1 MARLRQNRY
10 WALVLHFSCLI
21 SAIHTSAAAQNIE
34 RQRYDRPVLRIDPGM
49 HTSDITSL
57 SVDAGSTLVVSGSLD
72 KTVRIWNA
80 QTGKLNLIIEPPFG
94 PDRFGQVNATALVP
108 DGSLLAIGGWTEKNV
123 IYLADPKTGKISRSV
138 PGMPNVATRLAFS
151 PDGRYL
157 VAGTVGLLV
166 FDRNQAWKEVARDD
180 DYTDAVNGI
189 SFTKDGRFVVSTQD
203 GLVRLYDSHFHSLSS
218 VHPRGS
224 RGVTSIAF
232 SKDGSSVAVG
242 LTQYPCVLILD
253 GQALTEKGT
262 PQTNSVAG
270 KMATVAW
277 SSDNKTLYFQASL
290 GASLFIRGKG
300 GIEACNGHGL
310 GECRRIEMS
319 FDSTSTEM
327 VATEQGALVIG
338 ARDAPYLG
346 MYDSATKVRWEHGS
360 PTAKFPGRQTLKV
373 NEDGNDVDF
382 RFEPTPSVVRFSAN
396 TETMSNPPQIEWPDD
411 TKAIS
416 INNQGEVVLDEK
428 AAPMHFSGEAT
439 SAALFPNGTDIAVG
453 TLTGVTAISR
463 SGKRLWVHSLENAV
477 SAVTVSGDGQIV
489 VAAVLDG
496 TIRWLRA
503 DDGVELMALMPILR
517 DKSTGAA
524 AHYVDAA
531 SLGWVTWTPDGLY
544 SSTTDANNVIQWLA
558 NQSGTDR
565 VINVP
570 VSNIPELRRPDVLKR
585 LIGTRNI
592 DVALGQAD
600 RALIAHKI
608 QIATGASSPPGARL
622 YALAVGISDYG
633 PSASRLNLKF
643 ADNDAIEFLEKLD
656 KSQDKGGLYSKIQP
670 MAYPN
675 DVATKENIMQALN
688 VIESQMRLGDGRDAM
703 IFFYSGHGARID
715 DQLFLLPYGVDA
727 STSSKI
733 ESTAL
738 PAGQLQNKLAS
749 IAQHGFV
756 LTLLDACRSG
766 SITSEGDSLNPDAT
780 ALQHLFSNDG
790 VQILTSSS
798 GTEDSIEKDEWKH
811 GAFTKA
817 IIDVLSDHPEYSDI
831 TVGEL
836 ASELSERLGELTG
849 NAQHLGMNPD
859 FTQLSRVI
867 FRNGK

>member
-1 MARLRQNRY
+1 L
-10 WALVLHFSCLI
+10 
-21 SAIHTSAAAQNIE
+21 AIHTFAAAQNTE
-34 RQRYDRPVLRIDPGM
+34 RQKYDRPVLRIDPGM

-57 SVDAGSTLVVSGSLD
+57 SVDVGSTIVVSGSLD

-80 QTGKLNLIIEPPFG
+80 KTGKLNVIIEPPFG
-94 PDRFGQVNATALVP
+94 PDRFGQVYATALVP
-108 DGSLLAIGGWTEKNV
+108 DGSLLAFGGWTENNL
-123 IYLADPKTGKISRSV
+123 IYLADPKTGKIIQNI
-138 PGMPNVATRLAFS
+138 PGMPNVVTRLAFS

-157 VAGTVGLLV
+157 VAGTVGLRV
-166 FDRNQAWKEVARDD
+166 FDGNRAWKEVARDD

-189 SFTKDGRFVVSTQD
+189 SFAKDGRFVVSTQD
-203 GLVRLYDSHFHSLSS
+203 GLVRLYNSQFHSVIS
-218 VHPRGS
+218 VHPHGS
-224 RGVTSIAF
+224 HGVTSIAF

-242 LTQYPCVLILD
+242 LTQYPCVMILD
-253 GQALTEKGT
+253 GRALTEKGT

-270 KMATVAW
+270 EMATVAW
-277 SSDNKTLYFQASL
+277 SSDSKTLYFQASL
-290 GASLFIRGKG
+290 GASLFIRGRG
-300 GIEACNGHGL
+300 GIEFCIDRGL

-319 FDSTSTEM
+319 FDSTTTEM

-346 MYDSATKVRWEHGS
+346 IYDSANKVRWEHGS
-360 PTAKFPGRQTLKV
+360 PTAKFPGIHTLGV

-396 TETMSNPPQIEWPDD
+396 TESMSNHPEMVWSDNS
-411 TKAIS
+411 KAIS
-416 INNQGEVVLDEK
+416 INNQGEVLLDQK
-428 AAPMHFSGEAT
+428 AAPMSFSGEAI
-439 SAALFPNGTDIAVG
+439 SAALFPNGVDIAVG
-453 TLTGVTAISR
+453 TQTGVTAISK

-477 SAVTVSGDGQIV
+477 SDVQVSGNGKIV
-489 VAAVLDG
+489 VAAVHDG

-517 DKSTGAA
+517 DKSTGAT
-524 AHYVDAA
+524 AHYVDAT
-531 SLGWVTWTPDGLY
+531 SLDWVTWTPDGLY
-544 SSTTDANNVIQWLA
+544 ASTTDANGVIRWLA

-570 VSNIPELRRPDVLKR
+570 VSSIPELRRPDVLKR
-585 LIGTRNI
+585 LIGTRNV
-592 DVALGQAD
+592 DLALGQAD
-600 RALIAHKI
+600 RALIAQKI

-633 PSASRLNLKF
+633 PSASRLNLKY

-656 KSQDKGGLYSKIQP
+656 RSQDKGGLYSKVQP
-670 MAYPN
+670 MVYPN
-675 DVATKENIMQALN
+675 DVATKENIVQALN
-688 VIESQMRLGDGRDAM
+688 VIESQMRLGDGRDVM

-715 DQLFLLPYGVDA
+715 DQLFLLPYGIDA

-738 PAGQLQNKLAS
+738 PAGQLQSKLAS

-766 SITSEGDSLNPDAT
+766 SMTGDGASVNPDAS

-817 IIDVLSDHPEYSDI
+817 MIDVLSDHPEYSDI

-859 FTQLSRVI
+859 FTHLSRVI